1 MGLIY
6 GLYDAGRRP
15 GKENAMLT
23 LYGNLGLGNGYKVRL
38 ARMQPGPGHEQINKA
53 ETKRP

>member
-15 GKENAMLT
+15 GKENAILT
-23 LYGNLGLGNGYKVRL
+23 LYGNLGMGNGYKVRL